1 MPKKLS
7 EQAVRQLFLDAGY
20 QLPDNFKYVN
30 SKKKHKV
37 LDKFT
42 NEFTRL
48 SLQQLKYKLKNNQ
61 RPTFSELPLPY
72 PPQDSQQP
80 QHQQLSAKRRF
91 LNNHSFLNN
100 QPQWFATEIFN
111 TYTELMP
118 KINTKQTFTYDF
130 YDDGTDYMSVQM
142 LGITVALKDSLAKIQ
157 KTHDIVLDLETID
170 GRHRYFHV
178 NAATINDLYEIFNS
192 PVPNFDVTD
201 SADNM
206 LLDTL
211 DYKKVTFN
219 FVQPHTNKHV
229 RAGFFPFINTSNTDD
244 LSRYGIYTSISD
256 ERITEPCILTA
267 FKASNVFTDNE
278 INEIDDMIRVRN
290 FPQAELKNI
299 SKSFKINIYV
309 RHYKQNNQTSH
320 VEFADKSYTRSIKL
334 MIFYDHYMLLDQ
346 VNAKQSSY
354 ALINKMITNKQL
366 RPMTD
371 KELNTV
377 FTKIFNTTPNV
388 RAMRS
393 QSKHTYNNCRL
404 IHVTDQTKRYP
415 HECFNKYFFG
425 YTPDADEVE
434 MRLDELQQF
443 IDTLPLRHHVDVRC
457 FKRFSMLMQKIM
469 YEYGCF
475 DGVYEL
481 TGEKRDEIRSS
492 LVFPLRSF
500 GLRPHDSCADNM
512 NNTITST
519 SEASTSAYEI
529 TEKCYYLDF
538 NGAYCSFMT
547 NIPSGVDDTCN
558 TKIKEL
564 IDIMYKKRLYA
575 KHEHNDK
582 FAKTLKFIMCSCYGA
597 SITRPKMFKNKHTSN
612 VQNTIREHGD
622 LVVTH
627 NEQGFVTIKR
637 ALVEHYNHP
646 QFAKVILDGFNEK
659 CNEIKSLVNVLFQ
672 NFDAFVVNEDDYN
685 KLNSL
690 GYIHPTELG
699 KLKVEHVFQSISF
712 KNKCVWTAI
721 NMDGSEFR
729 HCC

>member
-7 EQAVRQLFLDAGY
+7 EQVVRQLFLDAGY
-20 QLPDNFKYVN
+20 QLPNNFAYVN

-48 SLQQLKYKLKNNQ
+48 SLQQLKYKIKRNQ

-72 PPQDSQQP
+72 PEPQNDNQP
-80 QHQQLSAKRRF
+80 QHVQLSARRRF

-111 TYTELMP
+111 IYTELMP
-118 KINTKQTFTYDF
+118 KINRKQTFTYDF
-130 YDDGTDYMSVQM
+130 YDDGSDYMSVQM
-142 LGITVALKDSLAKIQ
+142 FGITVALKDSLAKIQ
-157 KTHDIVLDLETID
+157 KTHDIVLDLETVD

-178 NAATINDLYEIFNS
+178 NAASINDLYEIFNS
-192 PVPNFDVTD
+192 PAPNFDVTD

-219 FVQPHTNKHV
+219 FVQPHTNRHV
-229 RAGFFPFINTSNTDD
+229 RAGFFPFINTTTDD
-244 LSRYGIYTSISD
+244 LSRYGIYTNIND

-278 INEIDDMIRVRN
+278 INEIDDMIRVKN

-320 VEFADKSYTRSIKL
+320 VEFADKSYTRSLKL
-334 MIFYDHYMLLDQ
+334 MIFYDHYMLLEQ
-346 VNAKQSSY
+346 VNARQSSY
-354 ALINKMITNKQL
+354 TLIKQMITKKQL

-377 FTKIFNTTPNV
+377 FTKIFTTSRPT
-388 RAMRS
+388 
-393 QSKHTYNNCRL
+393 KPYNNCRL
-404 IHVTDQTKRYP
+404 IHVPDQTKRYP
-415 HECFNKYFFG
+415 LTCFNQYFFG

-434 MRLDELQQF
+434 MRLNELQQF
-443 IDTLPLRHHVDVRC
+443 VNTLNLRHHVDVRC
-457 FKRFSMLMQKIM
+457 YKRFSMLMQKIM

-481 TGEKRDEIRSS
+481 TGEKRDEIRNS
-492 LVFPLRSF
+492 LVFPTRQLTT
-500 GLRPHDSCADNM
+500 D
-512 NNTITST
+512 TIN
-519 SEASTSAYEI
+519 
-529 TEKCYYLDF
+529 EKCYYLDF

-564 IDIMYKKRLYA
+564 IEIMYAKRLNA
-575 KHEHNDK
+575 KQEHNDK

-597 SITRPKMFKNKHTSN
+597 SITRPKLFKNKHSTN
-612 VQNTIREHGD
+612 VQGTIREHGD
-622 LVVTH
+622 LVVSH

-637 ALVEHYNHP
+637 PLVEHYNHP
-646 QFAKVILDGFNEK
+646 QFAKVILDGFNAK
-659 CNEIKSLVNVLFQ
+659 CDEIKSLVNVLFQ
-672 NFDAFVVNEDDYN
+672 NFDAFIVNEADYN

-699 KLKVEHVFQSISF
+699 KLKVEHVFQSVTF
-712 KNKCVWTAI
+712 KNKCQWIGI
-721 NMDGSEFR
+721 NEDGTEFR
-729 HCC
+729 HCM

>member
-7 EQAVRQLFLDAGY
+7 EQVVRQLWMDAGY

-30 SKKKHKV
+30 SRKKYKV
-37 LDKFT
+37 FDHFT
-42 NEFTRL
+42 NEFTKM
-48 SLQQLKYKLKNNQ
+48 SLQQLKYKLKKNQ

-72 PPQDSQQP
+72 PEPQNNQQQQP
-80 QHQQLSAKRRF
+80 QHMQLSARRRF

-100 QPQWFATEIFN
+100 QPQWFAIEIFN
-111 TYTELMP
+111 IYTELMP
-118 KINTKQTFTYDF
+118 KINRKQTFTYDF
-130 YDDGTDYMSVQM
+130 YDDGAEDMSAQM
-142 LGITVALKDSLAKIQ
+142 FGITVALKDSLAKIQ
-157 KTHDIVLDLETID
+157 KTHDIILDLETVD

-219 FVQPHTNKHV
+219 FVQPHANRHV
-229 RAGFFPFINTSNTDD
+229 RAGFFPFINTTTDD
-244 LSRYGIYTSISD
+244 LSRYGIYTSIND

-334 MIFYDHYMLLDQ
+334 MIFYDHYMLLQ
-346 VNAKQSSY
+346 KSSY
-354 ALINKMITNKQL
+354 TLIKQMITKKQL

-377 FTKIFNTTPNV
+377 FTKIFTTTRPHK
-388 RAMRS
+388 S
-393 QSKHTYNNCRL
+393 YNNCRL
-404 IHVTDQTKRYP
+404 IHVPDQAKRYP
-415 HECFNKYFFG
+415 LACYNQYFFG
-425 YTPDADEVE
+425 YTPDESEVE
-434 MRLDELQQF
+434 MRLNELQSF
-443 IDTLPLRHHVDVRC
+443 VDTLNLRHHVDVRC
-457 FKRFSMLMQKIM
+457 YKRFSMLMQKIM

-492 LVFPLRSF
+492 LVFPTRSY
-500 GLRPHDSCADNM
+500 SKS
-512 NNTITST
+512 TIN
-519 SEASTSAYEI
+519 
-529 TEKCYYLDF
+529 EKCYYLDF

-564 IDIMYKKRLYA
+564 IDIMYAKRLYA
-575 KHEHNDK
+575 KQEHNDK

-597 SITRPKMFKNKHTSN
+597 SITRPKLFKNKHSN
-612 VQNTIREHGD
+612 NLNDD
-622 LVVTH
+622 LVISH
-627 NEQGFVTIKR
+627 NDSGFVTIKR

-646 QFAKVILDGFNEK
+646 QFAKVILDGFNAK

-672 NFDAFVVNEDDYN
+672 NFDAFIVNEADYN

-699 KLKVEHVFQSISF
+699 KLKVEHIFQSVTF
-712 KNKCVWTAI
+712 KNKCQWTAI
-721 NMDGSEFR
+721 NMDGSIFNHGFLEGKPASDKN
-729 HCC
+729 